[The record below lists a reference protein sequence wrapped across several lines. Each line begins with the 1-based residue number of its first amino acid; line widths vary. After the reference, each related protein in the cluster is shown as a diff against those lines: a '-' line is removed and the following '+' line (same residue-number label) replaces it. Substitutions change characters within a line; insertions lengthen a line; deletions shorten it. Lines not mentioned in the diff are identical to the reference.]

1 MDLEPVEKW
10 KECVELERRRLAAG
24 ERPKPLFSNG
34 VQRAA
39 ARGLCV
45 FLALMAV
52 LTLLSRAADG
62 ITVAQVQAQN
72 PKTGI
77 LTQRVT
83 VNGNIEP
90 LGDLVLSLPSDVLVN
105 TISAETGQQVKAGD
119 VLMTLDDEALR
130 QSMEKLENELAI
142 LELKIA
148 NTMQGTSGDS
158 TDGILEAEQA
168 LEEARED
175 YDRLSG
181 SAERSE
187 TRAAED
193 LETARADYEEALAGL
208 KRAEEKARNQLVKTA
223 EDELEAAEKALGDA
237 EDAARTAVEAAEE
250 SLTAAQDAQKAYSKQ
265 YYESVRDLKDLRS
278 RLNDAQRALEA
289 LIEAGA
295 GEEELQAARTSVED
309 LQSAVETADWSMES
323 YNYGSD
329 LAVTR
334 AEEALEKARARQE
347 EKLQSAE
354 AERDAAEKKLE
365 EARARTDV
373 GEEELVLSAQAA
385 VESAEKALRTAER
398 AAEDAGIETEEKL
411 LSAARTVESAQRA
424 LEQARRKAE
433 EERQSGEAGSRE
445 REAERLGYVSQQR
458 ETRQLLE
465 QLKAVEAA
473 GGRLTAPVDGT
484 VASILSQPGRTQEGA
499 QAAVLTRNDQ
509 GFAFRGKLDQKK
521 AEDLAAGDQ
530 GKLTFTLEGKAGSAE
545 AIITS
550 VGAADSQGQVPVTA
564 QLPEGNYGSGG
575 SAELEISRRSQQYDM
590 VLPLSALRMGGGD
603 AYVLVIQEKQSVMG
617 VEQTVV
623 KKTVILQEQ
632 DSENMAVEGALLES
646 DQVVIS
652 SNKPVEEGDRVRLE
666 TTNE

>member
-34 VQRAA
+34 VQR
-39 ARGLCV
+39 
-45 FLALMAV
+45 
-52 LTLLSRAADG
+52 
-62 ITVAQVQAQN
+62 
-72 PKTGI
+72 
-77 LTQRVT
+77 
-83 VNGNIEP
+83 
-90 LGDLVLSLPSDVLVN
+90 
-105 TISAETGQQVKAGD
+105 
-119 VLMTLDDEALR
+119 
-130 QSMEKLENELAI
+130 
-142 LELKIA
+142 
-148 NTMQGTSGDS
+148 
-158 TDGILEAEQA
+158 
-168 LEEARED
+168 
-175 YDRLSG
+175 
-181 SAERSE
+181 
-187 TRAAED
+187 
-193 LETARADYEEALAGL
+193 
-208 KRAEEKARNQLVKTA
+208 
-223 EDELEAAEKALGDA
+223 
-237 EDAARTAVEAAEE
+237 
-250 SLTAAQDAQKAYSKQ
+250 
-265 YYESVRDLKDLRS
+265 
-278 RLNDAQRALEA
+278 
-289 LIEAGA
+289 AGA

-347 EKLQSAE
+347 EKLQAAE

-445 REAERLGYVSQQR
+445 REAERLGHVSQQR

-484 VASILSQPGRTQEGA
+484 AASILSQPGRTQEGA

-521 AEDLAAGDQ
+521 AEDLAAEDQ

-550 VGAADSQGQVPVTA
+550 VGAADSQGQVTVTA

-575 SAELEISRRSQQYDM
+575 SAELEISKRSQQYDM

-623 KKTVILQEQ
+623 KKTVTLQEQ
-632 DSENMAVEGALLES
+632 DSGNMAVEGALLES